1 MPGRTSWSIKCPIR
15 EVDQSNKIP
24 PQRCWAVALAL
35 AAFLS
40 RPQADVQI
48 GA

>member
-1 MPGRTSWSIKCPIR
+1 MPGRTSWLIKCPIR
-15 EVDQSNKIP
+15 EVDQPNEKP

-35 AAFLS
+35 AAFIL